1 VGAAICWG
9 WGNDGYEGLVRD
21 LGKAGRSG
29 TAGSPILLVIDGLE
43 VVQSTGGP
51 DGVGR
56 ITDQR
61 LRDLLTRAAYGALP
75 GVALLVTTRLAPVDI
90 EIQRLPFYARID
102 MDAMDPA
109 AAVELLRSRGLRGN
123 DRELRR
129 MGASYGYHAL
139 TLDLAARSGQLPDLA
154 SNEVGIADVPKAY
167 VTMARSAAGPQKVA
181 IWSNCYLSSSGA

>member
-1 VGAAICWG
+1 M
-9 WGNDGYEGLVRD
+9 
-21 LGKAGRSG
+21 
-29 TAGSPILLVIDGLE
+29 
-43 VVQSTGGP
+43 
-51 DGVGR
+51 GR

-109 AAVELLRSRGLRGN
+109 AAVELLRSRGLRGS

-154 SNEVGIADVPKAY
+154 SNEVGIADVLKAY
-167 VTMARSAAGPQKVA
+167 VTMARSAAGPPESSDLVEL
-181 IWSNCYLSSSGA
+181 LSFFKRGVTPGCSQR